1 MTAHHAVPVVESEER
16 PPAFPAWAFVALYAV
31 LLLCIP
37 TRLVVGPI
45 GAPGAPANLLA
56 MAGLLWWVCALVG
69 GQLSRFNLTPLR
81 VSLGIFVAMVLASYA
96 AGNFQG
102 WYQPADIR
110 PEFGARLWRV
120 ADVPEMTDVATS
132 AADRGLLAMA
142 GWVGIAILTAEGLR
156 SWHDL
161 NRVMAWIVGA
171 GSVVAVLGM
180 VQYFTGINVAA
191 YIQIPGLSAQSDF
204 GEALSRSDLNR
215 VVSTSTHPI
224 ELGVVMASLLPLA
237 IHVGLRTKTLVG
249 WLPTLIIGV
258 ATLMTVSRS
267 GIVVAAVA
275 LLILVIGWPMRLR
288 VVALLTV
295 PVLGLVGPLV
305 LPGLLGTIRSLF
317 TNLEDDPSIM
327 GRTDD
332 YGLVARLFL
341 EQPLFGR
348 GLFTWV
354 PMVYRTID
362 NQALVLLLE
371 IGALGLLAFLLV
383 VGVAM
388 VKGIAVRV
396 RAGDGEVGNAG
407 LSVTASLAG
416 LLTSYLTFDAL
427 GFRQVAGL
435 TFLMVGL
442 AGAVLALSK
451 DTLEGSRRS
460 TTPE

>member
-1 MTAHHAVPVVESEER
+1 MRAMHARTDQVAEEEVG
-16 PPAFPAWAFVALYAV
+16 AGPAWGFVALYTV
-31 LLLCIP
+31 LLLCVP
-37 TRLVVGPI
+37 TRLVIGPI

-56 MAGLLWWVCALVG
+56 MMGLLWWICALAG
-69 GQLSRFNLTPLR
+69 GQLSRHGLTPLR
-81 VSLGIFVAMVLASYA
+81 LSIGFFVAMVFASYA
-96 AGNFQG
+96 AGHFQG

-120 ADVPEMTDVATS
+120 ADVPEMTEVATS
-132 AADRGLLAMA
+132 AADRGLLALA
-142 GWVGIAILTAEGLR
+142 GFAGIALVAGEGLR
-156 SWHDL
+156 KWREL
-161 NRVMAWIVGA
+161 ERVLAWLAGA

-180 VQYFTGINVAA
+180 IQYFTGINVASF
-191 YIQIPGLSAQSDF
+191 IQIPGLSAQSDF

-224 ELGVVMASLLPLA
+224 ELGVVMASLLPIA
-237 IHVGLRTKTLVG
+237 IHVGLRAKSLLG
-249 WLPTLIIGV
+249 WVPTLTIGV

-275 LLILVIGWPMRLR
+275 LVILIIGWPMRLR
-288 VVALLTV
+288 IVALLTV
-295 PVLGLVGPLV
+295 PVLGVVGPLV

-317 TNLEDDPSIM
+317 TNLEDDPSIT

-332 YGLVARLFL
+332 YELVARLVM

-362 NQALVLLLE
+362 NQVLVLLLE
-371 IGALGLLAFLLV
+371 IGILGFLAFLVVV
-383 VGVAM
+383 VGAM
-388 VKGIAVRV
+388 IQGIRV
-396 RAGDGEVGNAG
+396 RLRHGDGLVGNAG

-416 LLTSYLTFDAL
+416 ILTSYLTFDAL

-435 TFLMVGL
+435 TFLLVGL
-442 AGAVLALSK
+442 SAAVRNLS
-451 DTLEGSRRS
+451 RS
-460 TTPE
+460 DPPELRPKNVG